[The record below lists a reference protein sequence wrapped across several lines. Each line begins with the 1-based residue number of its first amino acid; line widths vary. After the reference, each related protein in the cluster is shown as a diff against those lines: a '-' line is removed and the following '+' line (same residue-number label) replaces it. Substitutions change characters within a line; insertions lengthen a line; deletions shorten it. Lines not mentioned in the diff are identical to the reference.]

1 MQQEIK
7 ELVASLVDMYKQF
20 DDKKVAEYIE
30 KELTRIVKKYS
41 R

>member
-20 DDKKVAEYIE
+20 DDKQVAEYLEKQIE
-30 KELTRIVKKYS
+30 KIINKYKK
-41 R
+41 